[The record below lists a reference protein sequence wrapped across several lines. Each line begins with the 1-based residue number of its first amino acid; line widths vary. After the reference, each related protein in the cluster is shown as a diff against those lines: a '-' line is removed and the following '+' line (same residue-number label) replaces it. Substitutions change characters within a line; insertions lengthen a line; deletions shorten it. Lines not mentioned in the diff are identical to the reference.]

1 MFILWTLMNY
11 RPTYNHKDKIESIFR
26 FILHFILSIMTT
38 PIVTD
43 NEIVSRDINDVYK
56 KMIPHIP
63 NTHILHIELLKYI
76 KSLWN
81 KAPEAL
87 RCGDVYVEFAEIL
100 MTHITQDEVNDPW
113 VKTIQ
118 AVFRGEE

>member
-1 MFILWTLMNY
+1 MSI
-11 RPTYNHKDKIESIFR
+11 PTVN
-26 FILHFILSIMTT
+26 
-38 PIVTD
+38 D
-43 NEIVSRDINDVYK
+43 NAFVPRDISDVYK

-87 RCGDVYVEFAEIL
+87 RCGHVYLEFAEIL
-100 MTHITQDEVNDPW
+100 MTHISLDEVNDPW

-118 AVFRGEE
+118 AVFRGEEE